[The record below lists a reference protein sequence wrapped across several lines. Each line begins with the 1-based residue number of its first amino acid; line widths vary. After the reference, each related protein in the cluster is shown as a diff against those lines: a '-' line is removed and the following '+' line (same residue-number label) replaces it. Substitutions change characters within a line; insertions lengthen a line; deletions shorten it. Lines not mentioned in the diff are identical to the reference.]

1 VGSTHEAIGP
11 SHDSQAHRWQGSRR
25 VHGCD
30 DTLALPLALRNS
42 GSRGRPTL
50 LAGDGIQQE
59 VLTGATRARDR
70 PTRGVG
76 RGTGVNGDDLVVRER
91 RTSRGL
97 HAGYDGM
104 WTAKTIPGQSFFM
117 VVVWGNFLA

>member
-1 VGSTHEAIGP
+1 
-11 SHDSQAHRWQGSRR
+11 
-25 VHGCD
+25 
-30 DTLALPLALRNS
+30 
-42 GSRGRPTL
+42 
-50 LAGDGIQQE
+50 
-59 VLTGATRARDR
+59 
-70 PTRGVG
+70 VG

-117 VVVWGNFLA
+117 VVVWGNFFGIKTQNGDYFLQFQHSIVSQSCSTKIRLHTKESGFCRNGSTQN